1 MPGWQCGAAFCSC
14 HRRLSTAL
22 RQKVRT
28 RPCMLHPCSAN
39 LHAHAN
45 CIRDRGRY
53 SISVGPR
60 ATRPA
65 GLEGAKGTAWESL
78 AASEK
83 IAVACAFIQEEDGLL
98 ALKFLARVMAS
109 FGGS

>member
-1 MPGWQCGAAFCSC
+1 MRMLIPTGREAVTVHQ
-14 HRRLSTAL
+14 LV
-22 RQKVRT
+22 Q
-28 RPCMLHPCSAN
+28 RPCGL
-39 LHAHAN
+39 
-45 CIRDRGRY
+45 
-53 SISVGPR
+53 
-60 ATRPA
+60 A

-109 FGGS
+109 FGGSQGDCLSWHTLTRALDVQH